1 MSKEELSRRDFLRK
15 TSLATAGAIVTAASV
30 SKAAQTKK
38 PVDTSKILNYNEN
51 MEYRRLGKTNLMVSA
66 CAMGGH
72 WKRVNVMNQ
81 DLVKNRTEVM
91 SRLIDVGIN
100 YVDACWGGEVMTYS
114 QALKGR
120 RDKMYLALSNGSKEP
135 RNPEWRTAK
144 KLLESL
150 DQLLTDSGQDY
161 TDLWRIT
168 MYEPGGRHSFDTSC
182 EVALALEKAKQQ
194 GKARFGGF
202 STHDRRWTKFMIDY
216 FPQIDAVCF
225 PYTAMSKK
233 APKGSLFDALKKND
247 VGAFGIKPFASNS
260 LFKGDSSPGNPHEEE
275 DNRRARMAIK
285 NVLASTDTII
295 PIPGLISIPQVDNI
309 VLAIKERREGD
320 LGAVEKAEWDGVATE
335 MWNNLPAN
343 YQWLKDWEYV

>member
-1 MSKEELSRRDFLRK
+1 MSDKMTRREFMRE
-15 TSLATAGAIVTAASV
+15 TAAAAAVVTAGLAGAKQAEGAKQS
-30 SKAAQTKK
+30 AG
-38 PVDTSKILNYNEN
+38 KILNYNSE
-51 MEYRRLGKTNLMVSA
+51 MEYRRCGRTGLMVSA
-66 CAMGGH
+66 VCLGGH

-81 DLVKNRTEVM
+81 DLVQNRSEVI

-100 YVDACWGGEVMTYS
+100 YIDACWGGEVMTYS
-114 QALKGR
+114 EALKGR

-135 RNPEWRTAK
+135 RNPEWRTAT

-150 DQLLTDSGQDY
+150 DQLLMDSGQDY
-161 TDLWRIT
+161 TDFWRIT
-168 MYEPGGRHSFDTSC
+168 MLEPGGRHSFDTSC
-182 EVALALEKAKQQ
+182 EVALALDKAKQQ

-202 STHDRRWTKFMIDY
+202 STHDRRWIKFMCDY

-233 APKGSLFDALKKND
+233 APQGSLFDSLKKYD

-275 DNRRARMAIK
+275 DNRRARMAIR
-285 NVLASTDTII
+285 NVLASTDTMI
-295 PIPGLISIPQVDNI
+295 PIPGLISIPQVDNM
-309 VLAIKERREGD
+309 VLAIKERREQD
-320 LGAVEKAEWDGVATE
+320 LSAAEKAELYGAAKE